1 MKTKNLSR
9 LALIPYALWLV
20 IFVVAPLLLIAYN
33 SFLDIEGNFT
43 ILNYAKLFSP
53 VYMKMMFNSFLY
65 ATIVTGVTLLV
76 GYPVA
81 YLLARTK
88 HKRLWLVL
96 MILPSWINLLLKTYA
111 FLGLLGTEGPV
122 NAFLD
127 AIGIG
132 GQQLLFNDFSFV
144 FVSTYIF
151 IPFMILPVFNAIEKI
166 NPSLIDA
173 SRDLGA
179 STMTTFQR
187 IILPLTKDGIMS
199 GFQLVFIPTLSL
211 FMITRLIAG
220 NRVITLGTAIEQH
233 FLVTQDWGMGS
244 AIAVVLII
252 AMAVVMYATR
262 KIMK

>member
-1 MKTKNLSR
+1 MKNNR
-9 LALIPYALWLV
+9 FAQFALIPYALWIL
-20 IFVVAPLLLIAYN
+20 IFVVAPLGLVAYN
-33 SFLDIEGNFT
+33 SFLDIEGSFT
-43 ILNYAKLFSP
+43 LANYGKLLSP
-53 VYMKMMFNSFLY
+53 VYMKMMFNSFWY
-65 ATIVTGVTLLV
+65 AGLVTAASLFI

-81 YLLARTK
+81 YLLSQTK
-88 HKRLWLVL
+88 HKNLWLIL

-111 FLGLLGTEGPV
+111 FLGLLGTSGPV

-151 IPFMILPVFNAIEKI
+151 IPFMILPIFNSIQKI
-166 NPSLIDA
+166 NSSLIYA

-179 STMTTFQR
+179 SNWTTFQR
-187 IILPLTKDGIMS
+187 VIFPLTKDGIMS

-244 AIAVVLII
+244 AIAVVLIV
-252 AMAVVMYATR
+252 AMAIVMYATR
-262 KIMK
+262 RIMK